1 MNYVDLEQAE
11 RILGVGPSHPDCDD
25 DRGPGF
31 VSWGQFTMN
40 SSGLTVTIVK
50 GKGDSK
56 EETESRVSGAFEVLG
71 RARDT
76 SSRGWGRWLRWRDAD
91 GRPHTRHVTDAAL
104 QGDPGSLC
112 AMLADEGLHIVR
124 GQQRELCTYLN
135 GCDVSGRVTIVS
147 RTGWHDVSGGRVFVL
162 PAEIIGAA
170 GAERVILDA
179 SATGPYEPNGLLEA
193 WRERVGQAVR
203 DHVIPT
209 LAVSTALAGPL
220 LAIANQEG
228 GAVNLFGTSSRGKTT
243 VAQAAASVWGR
254 GSSPGF
260 VRTWRATANGLEGIA
275 ASATDTVLVL
285 DELGVVEARD
295 AAAAIYGLA
304 NGTGK
309 ARAARD
315 GSLRDPK
322 TWRTLILSTGEL
334 PIEGKLAE
342 DKGRRA
348 KAGQLVRML
357 DISADRGLG
366 FGVFDHGGADGD
378 ASKIADGIKRAAI
391 SNYGTAGPEFVRR
404 LLKEDPEAL
413 ARHLRTVIDNF
424 VANNIPQ
431 GSDGQ
436 VIRAAQ
442 RLGLIGAAGEIARA
456 FGICP
461 WTEGAAF
468 EAATWALNRW
478 IEGRGGAQA
487 AEQRQ
492 AVEQVRR
499 YIEANGE
506 ARFES
511 VEGDDRG
518 AVHNRA
524 GWKSGKGDEQEW
536 WVLPEMWKSEIC
548 SGMDATAVAR
558 FLVEA
563 GMMKRVEGSFQS
575 VRKIAGAN
583 RRVYVLTSAILAGAA
598 HA

>member
-1 MNYVDLEQAE
+1 MDELIDLEQAV
-11 RILGVGPSHPDCDD
+11 RILDSNPEPPGCRDD
-25 DRGPGF
+25 LLPAF
-31 VSWGQFTMN
+31 ISWGRFTMN
-40 SSGLTVTIVK
+40 SSGLTLTIMR
-50 GKGDSK
+50 GKGDTK
-56 EETESRVSGAFEVLG
+56 EEIESLVSGAFEVLG
-71 RARDT
+71 HARDP
-76 SSRGWGRWLRWRDAD
+76 SSRGWGRWLRWLDAD
-91 GRPHTRHVTDAAL
+91 GRSHARHVTDAAL
-104 QGDPGSLC
+104 QGDPASLC

-124 GQQRELCTYLN
+124 GQQRALCDYLN
-135 GCDVSGRVTIVS
+135 GCKVVERVTIVN
-147 RTGWHDVSGGRVFVL
+147 RTGWHDVLGGRVFVL
-162 PAEIIGAA
+162 PNGIIGSP
-170 GAERVILDA
+170 GAERVVLEGSA
-179 SATGPYEPNGLLEA
+179 SGPYEASGTLAAWQNG
-193 WRERVGQAVR
+193 VGQAVR
-203 DHVIPT
+203 GHVLPT
-209 LAVSTALAGPL
+209 LAVSTALAGAL
-220 LAIANQEG
+220 LALVNQEG
-228 GAVNLFGTSSRGKTT
+228 GGVNFYGTSSRGKTT
-243 VAQAAASVWGR
+243 MAQAAASVWGR

-260 VRTWRATANGLEGIA
+260 VRTWRATANGLEGVA
-275 ASATDTVLVL
+275 ASATDTVLIL

-342 DKGRRA
+342 NKGRAR
-348 KAGQLVRML
+348 AGQLVRML

-366 FGVFDHGGADGD
+366 FGVFDHGGSDND

-391 SNYGTAGPEFVRR
+391 SSCGAAGPEFVRR

-413 ARHLRTVIDNF
+413 ARHLRTVIDEF

-442 RLGLIGAAGEIARA
+442 RLGLIGAAGEITRA
-456 FGICP
+456 YGIVP
-461 WTEGAAF
+461 WNEGAAF
-468 EAATWALNRW
+468 EAAGWALERW
-478 IEGRGGAQA
+478 IENRGGTDATEA
-487 AEQRQ
+487 RH

-499 YIEANGE
+499 FIEAYGE

-511 VEGDDRG
+511 VDGGDRG

-524 GWKSGKGDEQEW
+524 GWKTGKGDEQEW

-548 SGMDATAVAR
+548 SGMDAKAVAR

-575 VRKIAGAN
+575 VRRVGGAN
-583 RRVYVLTSAILAGAA
+583 RRVYVLTNSILAGGS